1 MTVALRPAAP
11 KEAPPA
17 SMPAPGPAQDPADA
31 PRNGQ
36 AQSRPGIVPVLLTL
50 LAVAAAVWAC
60 WTIWDAFMAAPWTRD
75 GRVRAYTVSIAP
87 EVSGRIIELHVADN
101 QFVHK
106 GDVLLVI
113 DPTDFAI
120 AVSVNQAQLEQART
134 DLENKSKQAERRR
147 QLTTLSTSME
157 EKQNFTT
164 VATSAG
170 ATLQQA
176 MSNLAQAQVNLR
188 RTRIVS
194 PVNGWVTNLLAR
206 QGDYATTGQ
215 RNIAVVDADSFWID
229 GYFEET
235 NLQGIRE
242 GDPASMRLIGYGRQT
257 LRGHV
262 QSVARAINVANAQP
276 DQAGLANVNPI
287 FTWVRLAQRVPVR
300 VAIDEVPD
308 GVRLVAGLTAT
319 IQIDRPGRLP
329 GWWPQIWWPWAGSD
343 QARGPEG
350 RDPAK

>member
-1 MTVALRPAAP
+1 MNAPVRPAALR
-11 KEAPPA
+11 KVDAAPA
-17 SMPAPGPAQDPADA
+17 GTPADA
-31 PRNGQ
+31 EENAPALAARWM
-36 AQSRPGIVPVLLTL
+36 VPALLTL
-50 LAVAAAVWAC
+50 FAAAAAVLAC
-60 WTIWDAFMAAPWTRD
+60 WAIWDTFMAAPWTRD

-87 EVSGRIIELHVADN
+87 EVSGRIIELRVADN

-106 GDVLLVI
+106 GDVLIVI

-120 AVSVNQAQLEQART
+120 AVSVGQAQLEQAKS
-134 DLENKSKQAERRR
+134 DMENKRKQAERRQ
-147 QLTTLSTSME
+147 QLTTLSTSTE
-157 EKQNFTT
+157 EKQNF
-164 VATSAG
+164 VSGAATSA
-170 ATLQQA
+170 ASYQQSL
-176 MSNLAQAQVNLR
+176 SNLAQAQVNLR

-235 NLQGIRE
+235 VLADIQE
-242 GDPASMRLIGYGRQT
+242 GDLATMRLMGRGRQT

-262 QSVARAINVANAQP
+262 QSVARGIEVTNAQP

-300 VAIDEVPD
+300 IGIDEVPD
-308 GVRLVAGLTAT
+308 GVRLVAGLTAS
-319 IQIDRPGRLP
+319 IQIDHLGRAQ
-329 GWWPQIWWPWAGSD
+329 GWWPWRTGGD
-343 QARGPEG
+343 QARDAGGPA
-350 RDPAK
+350 PLK

>member
-1 MTVALRPAAP
+1 MTTALRPAAP
-11 KEAPPA
+11 EEAPPA
-17 SMPAPGPAQDPADA
+17 QDTAPTEASKDAQAR
-31 PRNGQ
+31 PR
-36 AQSRPGIVPVLLTL
+36 RKVVPVLLTL
-50 LAVAAAVWAC
+50 LAVAAAVPAC
-60 WTIWDAFMAAPWTRD
+60 WAIWDAFMAAPWTRD
-75 GRVRAYTVSIAP
+75 GRVRAYAVSIAP

-120 AVSVNQAQLEQART
+120 AVSVNQAQLEQAKA
-134 DLENKSKQAERRR
+134 DLENKRTQLERRQ
-147 QLTTLSTSME
+147 QLTTLSTSTE

-164 VATSAG
+164 AAASAG

-188 RTRIVS
+188 RTRIAS

-215 RNIAVVDADSFWID
+215 RNIAVVDADSFWMD

-235 NLQGIRE
+235 NLGDIHE
-242 GDPASMRLIGYGRQT
+242 GDPASMRLVGYGRQT
-257 LRGHV
+257 LRGRV
-262 QSVARAINVANAQP
+262 QSVARGINVANAQP

-300 VAIDEVPD
+300 ISIDEVPD

-319 IQIDRPGRLP
+319 IQIDRAGQSP
-329 GWWPQIWWPWAGSD
+329 GWWPQSWWPWGADSS
-343 QARGPEG
+343 QARGPE
-350 RDPAK
+350 RPK